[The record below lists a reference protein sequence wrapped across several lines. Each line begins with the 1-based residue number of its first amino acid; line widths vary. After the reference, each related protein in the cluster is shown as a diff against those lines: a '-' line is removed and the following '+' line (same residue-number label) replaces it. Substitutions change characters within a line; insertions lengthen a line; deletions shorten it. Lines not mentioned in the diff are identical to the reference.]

1 MNCVIVD
8 NNPHSRMEMAE
19 LLSNVNGVRTAGE
32 CQTSDEVLNIF
43 NKQRVDLVFIDIELP
58 DTSEIVRNLGNK
70 CPVVILINA
79 NQKSTLDDFEFDVAD
94 CIIKPVTPSRLSS
107 AIQKAKDIIS
117 FQASLSQTESIQFV
131 FVRENGALR
140 KVMLDDID
148 YVEAMGDYVKIFT
161 RSRFYIAHTKIR
173 SIQQKLPANQFLKVH
188 RSFVIALSKIDKI
201 EEGFIIINQKQ
212 IPVAD
217 GYRAVLNSRLHIL

>member
-1 MNCVIVD
+1 
-8 NNPHSRMEMAE
+8 MEMAE

-70 CPVVILINA
+70 CPVVILITA